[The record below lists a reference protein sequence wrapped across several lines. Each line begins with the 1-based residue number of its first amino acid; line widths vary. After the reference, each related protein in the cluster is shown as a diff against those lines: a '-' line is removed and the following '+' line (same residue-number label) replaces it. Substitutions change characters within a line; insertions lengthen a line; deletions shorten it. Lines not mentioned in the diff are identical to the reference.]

1 MGGFDGYMYFAVDV
15 SLGRVMAAR
24 RSSRIFFTLILIG
37 LVLPGCLVY
46 YVLHFAYFV
55 LRFSKSNRN
64 SDKL

>member
-1 MGGFDGYMYFAVDV
+1 MGGGYGCRYAGVDA
-15 SLGRVMAAR
+15 SLVRLMASR
-24 RSSRIFFTLILIG
+24 RSLRILLTLILIG